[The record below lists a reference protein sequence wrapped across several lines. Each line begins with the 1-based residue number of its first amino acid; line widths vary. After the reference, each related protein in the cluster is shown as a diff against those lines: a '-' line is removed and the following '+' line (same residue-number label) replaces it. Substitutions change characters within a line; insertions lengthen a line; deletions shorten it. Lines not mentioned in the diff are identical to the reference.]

1 MTITAQ
7 SIVRRVLDLSQD
19 RTSIRWPLNELV
31 RWINDAQRAIIKVRP
46 DSLNTTTTMSLIAGT
61 RQDLDSTTA
70 NSAGS
75 AALSP
80 LPAKLIEITRNVADT
95 EVGAVT
101 LVQRAILDA
110 TMPGWHGLAGKKGV
124 LHYMFDARDPKTF
137 YVYPPA
143 LSTSKLE
150 VMYSAYPTDIAE
162 PSTGSNLPSESAAD
176 LPAVVTA
183 AISATTM
190 TVSAVASGI
199 LAVGHVISGTGV
211 TAGTTITALGTGTG
225 GAGTYTVSA
234 SQTASSTT
242 VTAGPA
248 VVIGNLSVADIF
260 GDEVLDLT
268 LSRVYEKDA
277 EWAANANRA
286 QNSKAAA
293 VASLGAEVA
302 GTVAVQPKAKP

>member
-7 SIVRRVLDLSQD
+7 SLVRRVVDLSQD

-46 DSLNTTTTMSLIAGT
+46 DALNTTATMSLIAGS

-70 NSAGS
+70 NSAGTGP
-75 AALSP
+75 LSP
-80 LPAKLIEITRNVADT
+80 LPAKLIEITRNMADT

-110 TMPGWHGLAGKKGV
+110 TIPGWHGLTGKKGV

-143 LSTSKLE
+143 LSTAKLE

-162 PSTGSNLPSESAAD
+162 PATGSNLPSESAAD
-176 LPAVVTA
+176 LAAVVTGS
-183 AISATTM
+183 IATTVL
-190 TVSAVASGI
+190 TVTAVASGI
-199 LAVGHVISGTGV
+199 LAVGHAISGTGV

-225 GAGTYTVSA
+225 GTGTYTVSA
-234 SQTASSTT
+234 SQTATSTT

-248 VVIGNLSVADIF
+248 VVIGNLSVPDIF

-277 EWAANANRA
+277 EWAANAQR
-286 QNSKAAA
+286 SKDAKASA
-293 VASLGAEVA
+293 VSSLGAEVV

>member
-31 RWINDAQRAIIKVRP
+31 RWINDAQRTIIKARP
-46 DSLNTTTTMSLIAGT
+46 DALNTTTTMSLVAGS
-61 RQDLDSTTA
+61 RQDLDSVTA
-70 NSAGS
+70 NSAGTGP
-75 AALSP
+75 LSP
-80 LPAKLIEITRNVADT
+80 LPAKLIEITRNLSDT
-95 EVGAVT
+95 ETGAVT

-110 TMPGWHGLAGKKGV
+110 TIPGWHALTGKKAI
-124 LHYMFDARDPKTF
+124 LHFMFDARDPKTF

-143 LSTSKLE
+143 LATAKLE

-162 PSTGSNLPSESAAD
+162 PATGSNLPSESGAD
-176 LPAVVTA
+176 LPAVVTGS
-183 AISATTM
+183 IATTVL
-190 TVSAVASGI
+190 TVTAVTSGI
-199 LAVGHVISGTGV
+199 LAVGHAVSGTGV
-211 TAGTTITALGTGTG
+211 TAGTTITALLTGTG

-234 SQTASSTT
+234 SQTVSSTT

-248 VVIGNLSVADIF
+248 VVVGNLSVPDIF

-277 EWAANANRA
+277 EWAANASRSKD
-286 QNSKAAA
+286 SKAAA

-302 GTVAVQPKAKP
+302 GTVTVQPK